1 MSLRGRAAI
10 VGVAESDLGEVGPGL
25 TPLDLIGQA
34 TSRALEDAGLKKEDV
49 DGLFSASAY
58 YHMPTLSVGEYL
70 GIRPRY
76 SDATSMGGSSFVS
89 HLFHAAAAIDT
100 GLCEVA
106 LIAYGS
112 TQRSAGGRLV
122 SGSETLPYEAPYR
135 PRYPVSMYALA
146 ASRHMHEYGTTREQ
160 LAEVAVAAREWAKLN
175 PKAFVRDDLSVEDVL
190 DSRMIS
196 SPLSVLDCCLVT
208 DGGGAVLVTSAGRAR
223 ELRKPPVYLLG
234 AGEAHWH
241 RNISQM
247 PDLTVSAAAESGP
260 RAYQMAKI
268 GPEDVDVAMLYDAFT
283 INTVLFLEDLGFCEK
298 GEGGAFVSGGRI
310 SPGGELAVNTNGGG
324 LSYNHPGMYGLL
336 LLVEAARQIRG
347 ECGERQVADAN
358 LALVHGNGGVLSSQV
373 SAILGSEEAL

>member
-1 MSLRGRAAI
+1 MSLRAGAAI
-10 VGVAESDLGEVGPGL
+10 VGGAESDLGEVGGGF

-34 TSRALEDAGLKKEDV
+34 TSRALDDAGLEKEDV

-76 SDATSMGGSSFVS
+76 SDATNMGGSSFVS
-89 HLFHAAAAIDT
+89 HLFHAASAIT
-100 GLCEVA
+100 AGFCEVA

-112 TQRSAGGRLV
+112 TQRSASGRLV
-122 SGSETLPYEAPYR
+122 SGSEALPYEAPYK
-135 PRYPVSMYALA
+135 PRYPVSAYALA

-175 PKAFVRDDLSVEDVL
+175 PKAFMRDDLSVEDVI
-190 DSRMIS
+190 DSRMVS
-196 SPLSVLDCCLVT
+196 SPLSILDCCLVT
-208 DGGGAVLVTSAGRAR
+208 DGGGAALVTSAERAR
-223 ELRKPPVYLLG
+223 DLAKAPAYLLG

-247 PDLTVSAAAESGP
+247 PDLTTSAAAESGP
-260 RAYQMAKI
+260 RAYEMARL
-268 GPEDVDVAMLYDAFT
+268 GPEDMDVVMLYDAFT

-298 GEGGAFVSGGRI
+298 GEGGPFVSGDRI

-336 LLVEAARQIRG
+336 LLVEAVRQLRG
-347 ECGERQVADAN
+347 ECGERQVADTN
-358 LALVHGNGGVLSSQV
+358 VALVHGNGGVLSSQV
-373 SAILGSEEAL
+373 TAILGSEETL